1 MPPSQPPGQDPSPV
15 PTAPPPSS
23 AGPDTRRIAERLAA
37 LYTTPFLRHYVY
49 WKVRTDP
56 LYPAVSGHLEEAG
69 DHPLVDLGCGP
80 GLFAF
85 YLKSRGQRSPL
96 HGLDVDAEKIRAA
109 SAIAAQHWP
118 DLTFRVCDFAHWD
131 PAGHQG
137 HVTLLDVLQYL
148 PHDLQDQLLQKAARC
163 LTDPAHRLIIRNGL
177 DDDSW
182 RASVTRV
189 TDHLARW
196 IRWMARSPRQHPSRQ
211 RLEHTLTT
219 AGLRVEFQP
228 LWGATPFNN
237 YLIIARR

>member
-1 MPPSQPPGQDPSPV
+1 MHPSSTPDP
-15 PTAPPPSS
+15 APPPSAS
-23 AGPDTRRIAERLAA
+23 AAGEDTRRTAERLSA
-37 LYTTPFLRHYVY
+37 LYPTPFLRNYVY

-56 LYPAVSGHLEEAG
+56 LYPAVNRHLAPTR

-85 YLKSRGQRSPL
+85 YLKTRGHAAPV
-96 HGLDVDAEKIRAA
+96 HGLDVDAEKIHAA
-109 SAIAAQHWP
+109 SAIAARHWP
-118 DLTFRVCDFAHWD
+118 DLTFSVSDFAQWD

-148 PHDLQDQLLQKAARC
+148 PHDLQHTLLQKAARC
-163 LTDPAHRLIIRNGL
+163 LTDPGHRLIIRNGL

-196 IRWMARSPRQHPSRQ
+196 IRWMARSPLQHPSRQ
-211 RLEHTLTT
+211 RLEHTLTS
-219 AGLRVEFQP
+219 AGLRVTFQP

-237 YLIIARR
+237 YLIIAQR